1 MNITSIGGLVAG
13 SIIGAYHASKFALEA
28 LTDTMRIELAPFGIE
43 VVAIEPGRIATPI
56 WSTSSSTS
64 DRILGDKQDQAMAL
78 YGEQM
83 AAARDSASRAERN
96 GILPMEVARVIG
108 RALAT
113 SRPKTRYLV
122 GKDAKVAGRFVAR
135 LPDRT
140 RDRLLRTR

>member
-1 MNITSIGGLVAG
+1 
-13 SIIGAYHASKFALEA
+13 
-28 LTDTMRIELAPFGIE
+28 
-43 VVAIEPGRIATPI
+43 
-56 WSTSSSTS
+56 
-64 DRILGDKQDQAMAL
+64 
-78 YGEQM
+78 
-83 AAARDSASRAERN
+83 
-96 GILPMEVARVIG
+96 VIG